1 MTSHFWLMTLF
12 AACVSTVFA
21 MVMREQPR
29 ERVRFGVMLWAAFVA
44 TAVLLGWLMYP
55 LPL

>member
-12 AACVSTVFA
+12 SGLVSIVFA
-21 MVMREQPR
+21 ILMREDPQ
-29 ERVRFGVMLWAAFVA
+29 EQVRFGAMLWAAFVA

>member
-1 MTSHFWLMTLF
+1 MTSHFWLLTLF

-21 MVMREQPR
+21 LLMREDPR
-29 ERVRFGVMLWAAFVA
+29 DQVRFGLTLWAAFVA
-44 TAVLLGWLMYP
+44 TAVVVGWLMYP

>member
-1 MTSHFWLMTLF
+1 MTLF
-12 AACVSTVFA
+12 SGLVSIVFA
-21 MVMREQPR
+21 ILMREDPQ
-29 ERVRFGVMLWAAFVA
+29 EQVRFGAMLWAAFVA